1 MATITV
7 AVPDDLYRRMEH
19 FSWVKWSEVAR
30 ESLRK
35 REIFEKY
42 IRSGELSGEDAE
54 FCDKVDWHPVDEM
67 PLREDFVQK
76 LEDSKKETSL
86 KVKDISELFE

>member
-7 AVPDDLYRRMEH
+7 PVPDDLYRRMEH

-30 ESLRK
+30 NSLRK

-42 IRSGELSGEDAE
+42 IRTGELSAEDAE
-54 FCDKVDWHPVDEM
+54 FCDKMDWHPVDEI
-67 PLREDFVQK
+67 PLREDFVRK
-76 LEDSKKETSL
+76 LEESKKETSL
-86 KVKDISELFE
+86 RVKDISDLFE

>member
-7 AVPDDLYRRMEH
+7 PVPDDLYRRMEH

-30 ESLRK
+30 NSLRK

-42 IRSGELSGEDAE
+42 IRTGELSAEAAE
-54 FCDKVDWHPVDEM
+54 FCDKMDWHPVDEM
-67 PLREDFVQK
+67 PLREDFVRK
-76 LEDSKKETSL
+76 LEESKKETSL
-86 KVKDISELFE
+86 QVKDISDLFE

>member
-7 AVPDDLYRRMEH
+7 PVPEDLYRKMEH

-30 ESLRK
+30 NSLRK

-42 IRSGELSGEDAE
+42 LRSGELSGEDAE
-54 FCDKVDWHPVDEM
+54 FCDKMDWHPVDEL
-67 PLREDFVQK
+67 PLRGDFVQK
-76 LEDSKKETSL
+76 LEDLKKETPL
-86 KVKDISELFE
+86 EVKDLSEIFE

>member
-7 AVPDDLYRRMEH
+7 PVPDDLYRRMEH

-30 ESLRK
+30 NSLRK

-42 IRSGELSGEDAE
+42 IRTGELSAEDAE
-54 FCDKVDWHPVDEM
+54 FCDKMDWHPVDEM
-67 PLREDFVQK
+67 PLREDFVRK
-76 LEDSKKETSL
+76 LEESKKETSL
-86 KVKDISELFE
+86 QVKDISDLFE

>member
-7 AVPDDLYRRMEH
+7 PVPDDLYTRMEY

-30 ESLRK
+30 ASLRK

-42 IRSGELSGEDAE
+42 LRSGELSDEDAE
-54 FCDKVDWHPVDEM
+54 FCDKMDWHPVDEL
-67 PLREDFVQK
+67 PLRDDYVQR
-76 LEDSKKETSL
+76 LEDLKKETPL
-86 KVKDISELFE
+86 KVKDVSDIFE